1 MGYQNYKWNISYDEG
16 INVAYETIKDILKEN
31 NSIDFNNLIFL
42 LNSRTKTMKIKKDNK
57 TITISKFLKFCT
69 KGVLQFIRNYDDF
82 FVENNKGKI
91 FIHLNNKEKLFNE
104 FDDWIFINTESL

>member
-1 MGYQNYKWNISYDEG
+1 
-16 INVAYETIKDILKEN
+16 
-31 NSIDFNNLIFL
+31 
-42 LNSRTKTMKIKKDNK
+42 MKIKKDNK

-91 FIHLNNKEKLFNE
+91 FVHLNNKENYLTNLMIGFLLIQEVFVKKY
-104 FDDWIFINTESL
+104 I